1 LTGESNVNK
10 LPDNLSS
17 LPIIWFLTY
26 NVIMKCPNDN
36 ADMSQVKIESNY
48 GQPILLEQCR
58 ECGGIW
64 FDETELFSARNG
76 EAEKIDVFDSKS
88 LWTPANIVKRI
99 RRCPLDQSELFRFKD
114 RYFLKGIILERCPSC
129 NGIWLNRGDFT
140 KFQQARKELKR
151 PKDRSSKD
159 KRLEE
164 DIKSILASYRA
175 ETTSNTLEKLGGF
188 LSAPIDRATL
198 LPLGQSWN
206 QLEQRKTGNS
216 ILDALMLVLIALI
229 RRI

>member
-1 LTGESNVNK
+1 
-10 LPDNLSS
+10 
-17 LPIIWFLTY
+17 
-26 NVIMKCPNDN
+26 MKCPNDN
-36 ADMSQVKIESNY
+36 TEMTQVKIESHY
-48 GQPILLEQCR
+48 GQPILLEQCK

-64 FDETELFSARNG
+64 FEETELFSARNG
-76 EAEKIDVFDSKS
+76 EAEKIDIFDSKS
-88 LWTPANIVKRI
+88 LWTPTNMATRI

-140 KFQQARKELKR
+140 KFQHTRQELKQ
-151 PKDRSSKD
+151 PKDRSPKD
-159 KRLEE
+159 KKLEE
-164 DIKSILASYRA
+164 DIKSVFAAYRA
-175 ETTSNTLEKLGGF
+175 KTASNTLEKLGGF
-188 LSAPIDRATL
+188 LSTPIDRATL

-206 QLEQRKTGNS
+206 QLEQRKTTNP